1 MDIFVFGTLRSDT
14 LREIVL
20 GRDMSSDDICEATI
34 RDFQVY
40 WAKEGP
46 FPVMIPEPNSEA
58 YGLVL
63 KNLSEPDVERLNYY
77 ELGFDYVLATTSVE
91 THAGQIGVLAYFCN
105 RSDMAT
111 SKLWSYDDWLSD
123 HSEIQYL
130 AAREF
135 LDFFGTKFGDTAQ
148 VMYNSILK
156 RAEVFV
162 SESSTPSSALEIG
175 PDLNTNIQIED
186 LKREYLG
193 FFALNQVDLK
203 YPFFDNSTSGLKSRT
218 ILMGSEASLILPY
231 DPILDKVLLVEQFR
245 IGPFCRGDK
254 APWVYEPVAGMIEFG
269 EKPEDA
275 AKREVFEE
283 AGIQVTNLV
292 KINSGYPNPGEA
304 TTYFYNYIGI
314 VDLSDYSPGI
324 YGVRDEGED
333 IRTHVIDFK
342 KVLSWSISNKLR
354 VLPLTTMVLWL
365 ALNKLKLSPKYPF

>member
-1 MDIFVFGTLRSDT
+1 MDIFVFGTLRSHT
-14 LREIVL
+14 LRKIVL
-20 GRDMSSDDICEATI
+20 GRDMSKDDICKATI
-34 RDFQVY
+34 KNFQVY

-46 FPVMIPEPNSEA
+46 FPVMIPEPSSETH
-58 YGLVL
+58 GVVL
-63 KNLSEPDVERLNYY
+63 KNLSQSDVERLNYY
-77 ELGFDYVLATTSVE
+77 ELGFDYVLAQTLVDTR
-91 THAGQIGVLAYFCN
+91 AGQMEVSAYFCN

-111 SKLWSYDDWLSD
+111 TKLWSFDDWLSD
-123 HSEIQYL
+123 HSETQYL

-135 LDFFGTKFGDTAQ
+135 LDFFGTKFGNTAQ
-148 VMYNSILK
+148 SKYKSILK

-162 SESSTPSSALEIG
+162 NENSNPTGALEIG
-175 PDLNTNIQIED
+175 PAIDTNIQVED
-186 LKREYLG
+186 LTREYLG
-193 FFALNQVDLK
+193 FFALNQVELK
-203 YPFFDNSTSGLKSRT
+203 YPLFDNSVSRTKSRT
-218 ILMGSEASLILPY
+218 ILMGSEAALILPY

-275 AKREVFEE
+275 AKREVYEE
-283 AGIQVTNLV
+283 AGILVTNLV

-324 YGVRDEGED
+324 YGVKEEGED

-342 KVLSWSISNKLR
+342 EVLAWSISNKLR
-354 VLPLTTMVLWL
+354 VLPLNTMVLWL
-365 ALNKLKLSPKYPF
+365 ALNKLKLSSK

>member
-14 LREIVL
+14 LRKIVL

-34 RDFQVY
+34 KDFQVY

-58 YGLVL
+58 HGLVL

-91 THAGQIGVLAYFCN
+91 TDAGQIGVSAYFCN

-111 SKLWSYDDWLSD
+111 TKLWSFDDWLSD

-135 LDFFGTKFGDTAQ
+135 LDFFGTKFGDTAK
-148 VMYNSILK
+148 VMYHSILK

-162 SESSTPSSALEIG
+162 SEGSTPSSAIEIG
-175 PDLNTNIQIED
+175 PDLNTNIQIKD

-203 YPFFDNSTSGLKSRT
+203 YPFFDNSTSGVKSRT

-283 AGIQVTNLV
+283 AGIQVTKLV

-342 KVLSWSISNKLR
+342 EVLNWSISNKLR

-365 ALNKLKLSPKYPF
+365 ALNKLKLSSK

>member
-14 LREIVL
+14 LRKIVL

-34 RDFQVY
+34 QDFQVY

-58 YGLVL
+58 HGLVL
-63 KNLSEPDVERLNYY
+63 KNLREPDIERLNYY

-91 THAGQIGVLAYFCN
+91 THAGQIGVSAYFCN

-111 SKLWSYDDWLSD
+111 TKLWSFDDWLSD

-203 YPFFDNSTSGLKSRT
+203 YPFFDNSTSGVKSRT

-333 IRTHVIDFK
+333 IRTHVCDFK
-342 KVLSWSISNKLR
+342 EVFNWSISNKLR
-354 VLPLTTMVLWL
+354 VLPLNTMVLWL
-365 ALNKLKLSPKYPF
+365 ALNKLKLSSK

>member
-14 LREIVL
+14 LRKIVL

-34 RDFQVY
+34 QDFQVY

-58 YGLVL
+58 HGLVL
-63 KNLSEPDVERLNYY
+63 KNLREPDIERLNYY

-91 THAGQIGVLAYFCN
+91 TDAGQIGVSAYFCN

-111 SKLWSYDDWLSD
+111 TKLWSFDDWLSD

-135 LDFFGTKFGDTAQ
+135 LDFFGTKFGDTAK
-148 VMYNSILK
+148 VMYHSILK

-162 SESSTPSSALEIG
+162 SEGSTPSSAIEIG
-175 PDLNTNIQIED
+175 PDLNTNIQIKD

-203 YPFFDNSTSGLKSRT
+203 YPFFDNSTSGVKSRT

-283 AGIQVTNLV
+283 AGIQVTKLV

-342 KVLSWSISNKLR
+342 EVFNWSISNKLR
-354 VLPLTTMVLWL
+354 VLPLNTMVLWL
-365 ALNKLKLSPKYPF
+365 ALNKLKLSSK

>member
-14 LREIVL
+14 LRKIVL
-20 GRDMSSDDICEATI
+20 GRDMSSDDICSATI
-34 RDFQVY
+34 KDFSVY

-46 FPVMIPEPNSEA
+46 FPVMIQELNSKA
-58 YGLVL
+58 HGLVL
-63 KNLSEPDVERLNYY
+63 KNLSEADVERLNYY
-77 ELGFDYVLATTSVE
+77 ELGFDYVLGPTWVE
-91 THAGQIGVLAYFCN
+91 THAGLLEASAYFCN

-111 SKLWSYDDWLSD
+111 AKLWSFDHWLSD
-123 HSEIQYL
+123 HSEVQYL
-130 AAREF
+130 AAKEF

-156 RAEVFV
+156 RAEVYANER
-162 SESSTPSSALEIG
+162 SSSTSVIEIG
-175 PDLNTNIQIED
+175 PDMNANVEVEE

-193 FFALNQVDLK
+193 FFALNQIDLK
-203 YPFFDNSTSGLKSRT
+203 YPFFDNSISEKKSRT

-245 IGPFCRGDK
+245 IGPFCRGDRV
-254 APWVYEPVAGMIEFG
+254 PWVYEPVAGMIEFG
-269 EKPEDA
+269 EKPEEA
-275 AKREVFEE
+275 AKREVYEE
-283 AGIQVTNLV
+283 AGIQVSNLV

-333 IRTHVIDFK
+333 IRTHVIDFQQ
-342 KVLSWSISNKLR
+342 VLDWSISNKLR
-354 VLPLTTMVLWL
+354 VLPLNTMVLWL
-365 ALNKLKLSPKYPF
+365 ALNKLKLSSN

>member
-14 LREIVL
+14 LRKIVL

-34 RDFQVY
+34 QDFQVY

-58 YGLVL
+58 HGLVL
-63 KNLSEPDVERLNYY
+63 KNLREPDIERLNYY

-91 THAGQIGVLAYFCN
+91 TNTGQIGVSAYFCN

-111 SKLWSYDDWLSD
+111 TKLWSFDDWLSD

-162 SESSTPSSALEIG
+162 SESSTPSSALESG

-203 YPFFDNSTSGLKSRT
+203 YPFFDNSTSGVKSRT

-283 AGIQVTNLV
+283 AGIQVTKLV

-333 IRTHVIDFK
+333 IRTHVIDFNE
-342 KVLSWSISNKLR
+342 VLNWSISNKLR
-354 VLPLTTMVLWL
+354 VLPLNTMVLWL
-365 ALNKLKLSPKYPF
+365 ALNKLKLSSK

>member
-34 RDFQVY
+34 KDFQVY

-58 YGLVL
+58 HGLVL

-91 THAGQIGVLAYFCN
+91 TDAGQIGVSAYFCN

-111 SKLWSYDDWLSD
+111 TKLWSFDDWLSD

-203 YPFFDNSTSGLKSRT
+203 YPFFDNSTSGVKSRT

-283 AGIQVTNLV
+283 AGIQVTKLV

-342 KVLSWSISNKLR
+342 EVFNWSISNKLR
-354 VLPLTTMVLWL
+354 VLPLNTMVLWL
-365 ALNKLKLSPKYPF
+365 ALNKLKLSSK

>member
-34 RDFQVY
+34 KDFQVY

-91 THAGQIGVLAYFCN
+91 THAGQIGVSAYFCN

-111 SKLWSYDDWLSD
+111 SKLWSYDVWLSD

-342 KVLSWSISNKLR
+342 EVLSWSISNKLR

-365 ALNKLKLSPKYPF
+365 ALNKLKLSSK

>member
-34 RDFQVY
+34 KDFQVY

-77 ELGFDYVLATTSVE
+77 ELGFDYVLATTAVE
-91 THAGQIGVLAYFCN
+91 THAGQIGVSAYFCN

-342 KVLSWSISNKLR
+342 EVLSWSISNKLR

-365 ALNKLKLSPKYPF
+365 ALNKLKLSSK

>member
-34 RDFQVY
+34 KDFQVY

-91 THAGQIGVLAYFCN
+91 THAGQIGVSAYFCN

-342 KVLSWSISNKLR
+342 EVLSWSISNKLR

-365 ALNKLKLSPKYPF
+365 ALNKLKLSSK